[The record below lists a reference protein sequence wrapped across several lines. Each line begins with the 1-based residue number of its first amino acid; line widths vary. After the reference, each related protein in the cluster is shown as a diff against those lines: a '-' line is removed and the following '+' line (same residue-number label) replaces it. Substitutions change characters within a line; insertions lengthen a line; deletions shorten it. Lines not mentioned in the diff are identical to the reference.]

1 MLKKIL
7 CFTAI
12 IATTYFVACKKTNAD
27 ETLTEP
33 VQLTS
38 EKQILNINFATY
50 KFETTQ
56 ATIVDNNYLKSVN
69 NGFALSPIIA
79 LKPFETSAPF
89 VSVYGVFN
97 GDKLDAQNVTIQ
109 FEGSADAKNWS
120 EFIDVKPNIDAD
132 ATSNRLVF
140 GNVELDAETK
150 YVRFKINFLN
160 NLANIKNADIYLL
173 NPQKTSAAEQA
184 ILKAESDKITN
195 EIAVM
200 RTGLTENNAVTNP
213 ALCAKPNFTT
223 RATWRARSSRSTPSK
238 TTVNFLCVHHE
249 AGSNSSTDW
258 AARVRAVQNLHMDVN
273 GWSDI
278 GYNYLVDPNGVTYEG
293 RGGGENVI
301 GAHLCGK
308 NTNTMGVC
316 MLGTYTS
323 VRPTNNAEYALKR
336 ILAWKVVQRGL
347 NPLGTGF
354 HVDRTIN
361 VISGHRAS
369 CSTDCPGTA
378 LFNDLG
384 RLRTDINTNFV
395 SKCR

>member
-7 CFTAI
+7 FFTAI
-12 IATTYFVACKKTNAD
+12 FAVTYFVGCKKTSVD
-27 ETLTEP
+27 DTQSEP
-33 VQLTS
+33 MQLNS
-38 EKQILNINFATY
+38 EKQILKLDFASY
-50 KFETTQ
+50 KFENSPS
-56 ATIVDNNYLKSVN
+56 TIVENNQLKSTN
-69 NGFALSPIIA
+69 SGYALSPTIT
-79 LKPFETSAPF
+79 LKSFETAPPF
-89 VSVYGVFN
+89 VSIYGVFN
-97 GDKLDAQNVTIQ
+97 GENLDATNIVIQ
-109 FEGSADAKNWS
+109 FRGSYDEKNWS
-120 EFIDVKPNIDAD
+120 EYIDVKPNIDAD
-132 ATSNRLVF
+132 ATSSRLVF
-140 GNVELDAETK
+140 GNVELDAATK
-150 YVRFKINFLN
+150 FIQFKINFLN
-160 NLANIKNADIYLL
+160 QNALLKNADIYIL
-173 NPQKTSAAEQA
+173 NPLKTSAQEQA
-184 ILKAESDKITN
+184 NLKAASDKITSEVALFN
-195 EIAVM
+195 QE
-200 RTGLTENNAVTNP
+200 LNQSNAATNP
-213 ALCAKPNFTT
+213 ALCSKPSFTT
-223 RATWRARSSRSTPSK
+223 RTTWRARASRSTPS
-238 TTVNFLCVHHE
+238 TSTVNFLCVHHE

-278 GYNYLVDPNGVTYEG
+278 GYNYLVDPNGVAYEG

-323 VRPTNNAEYALKR
+323 VRPTNNAEYTLKR
-336 ILAWKVVQRGL
+336 ILAWKIVQRGL